1 MTGIKPNDEIELE
14 HGDLVRYGAYTGKNK
29 KLSGII
35 WRWSI
40 HISFST

>member
-1 MTGIKPNDEIELE
+1 MDNVKSLMTGIKPNDEIELE

-35 WRWSI
+35 
-40 HISFST
+40 